1 MAITLDYLL
10 VEDAPPAAI
19 ITLKRPQQLNAL
31 STGLMNELA
40 AELERQAGRPEV
52 RAIVL
57 KGAGRAFSA
66 GHDLPGMDDRSLD
79 VEREIFAVC
88 NHLMTT
94 VQSVPVP
101 VIAVPHGIATAAGCQ
116 LVATC
121 DLAIASDDCRFAT
134 SGIRYGLF
142 CSTPGVAVARN
153 IGRKHAMEMLLT
165 GRFIDAATA
174 ERWGLINRAVPL
186 EKLDAEVMA
195 LVNELAQLSPYAL
208 RIGKE
213 GFYQQIEAKQADAYG
228 LMAEA
233 ISCNAVAPDGQ
244 EGIAAFVEKRNP
256 VWRDEEF
263 FLGPLPDDCWR
274 TALLLPIRRYAPPSR
289 LAGRVNHSE
298 SPHPG
303 AASGARPPP
312 RAGRGIWASPHP
324 ARSAA
329 LPGERGGE
337 LVPPPPRRYAPTSP
351 LGGG

>member
-1 MAITLDYLL
+1 MAVSLDYLL

-19 ITLKRPQQLNAL
+19 ITLNRPEQLNAL
-31 STGLMNELA
+31 STGLMNELT
-40 AELERQAGRPEV
+40 AELERQAARPEV

-66 GHDLPGMDDRSLD
+66 GHALREMMDRSLD
-79 VEREIFAVC
+79 EEREIFAVC

-101 VIAVPHGIATAAGCQ
+101 VIAAPHGIATAAGCQ

-121 DLAIASDDCRFAT
+121 DLAIASDECRFAT

-153 IGRKHAMEMLLT
+153 ISRKHAMEMLLT

-186 EKLDAEVMA
+186 EQLETEVMA

-213 GFYQQIEAKQADAYG
+213 GFYQQIGAKQADAYA

-244 EGIAAFVEKRNP
+244 EGIEAFVQKRKP
-256 VWRDEEF
+256 VWRQD
-263 FLGPLPDDCWR
+263 
-274 TALLLPIRRYAPPSR
+274 S
-289 LAGRVNHSE
+289 
-298 SPHPG
+298 
-303 AASGARPPP
+303 
-312 RAGRGIWASPHP
+312 
-324 ARSAA
+324 
-329 LPGERGGE
+329 
-337 LVPPPPRRYAPTSP
+337 
-351 LGGG
+351 